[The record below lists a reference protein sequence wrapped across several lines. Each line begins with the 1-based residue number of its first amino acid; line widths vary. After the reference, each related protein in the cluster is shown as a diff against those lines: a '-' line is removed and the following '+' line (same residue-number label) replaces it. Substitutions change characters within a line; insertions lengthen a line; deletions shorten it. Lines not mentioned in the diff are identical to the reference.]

1 MKTLSPLAQ
10 KYIDRFDSALE
21 TLPGAGDRNISTLRK
36 SGLEKFSKL
45 DFPNKRIEEWRFTN
59 LASLTKGAANEDQP
73 TSPALTHDAFK
84 ADYEVV
90 FENGVFSKE
99 KSHLDNLPEGVRIT
113 SLAEE
118 LGGGAVFSLDEDD
131 NRALIALN
139 TAYMQDGLCLH
150 VGDGVEV
157 PGVLAVRFLTKT
169 DEPQNIH
176 IRNRITLGDG
186 AKLTLLEEHEG
197 NGHYFVNP
205 VTMIHLSDGATLNH
219 YKHQNESLAAY
230 HIALTDCELASNATY
245 RNFALTHGARLSR
258 NEMKTSI
265 LGANA
270 LSKLDGAYLLD
281 GNQHC
286 DTTSL
291 TEHKVSQNVS
301 EQVYKGVLTGKSH
314 GVFQGKIHIFPDAQQ
329 VSGDQ
334 LSKALLLSD
343 NAQVDCKP
351 ELEIYADD
359 VKCSHGAT
367 TGELDEDALFYLQ
380 ARGIPTDQ
388 AKKMLVEAFLGDVL
402 LEIENDAIRQYFEA
416 LSASWLERV

>member
-59 LASLTKGAANEDQP
+59 LASLTKGPANEDQP
-73 TSPALTHDAFK
+73 STPALAHDAFK

-99 KSHLDNLPEGVRIT
+99 KSRLENLPEGVRLT

-150 VGDGVEV
+150 VSENVEV
-157 PGVLAVRFLTKT
+157 PGVLAVRFVTNSS
-169 DEPQNIH
+169 EPQNIH

-186 AKLTLLEEHEG
+186 AKLTLLEEHKG

-205 VTMIHLSDGATLNH
+205 VTMIHLSDGAELKH

-230 HIALTDCELASNATY
+230 HIALTDCEVAANASY
-245 RNFALTHGARLSR
+245 KNFTLTHGARLSR

-265 LGANA
+265 LGADA

-301 EQVYKGVLTGKSH
+301 EQVYKGVLAGKSH

-343 NAQVDCKP
+343 DAQVDCKP

-367 TGELDEDALFYLQ
+367 SGELDEDALFYLQ

-388 AKKMLVEAFLGDVL
+388 AKKMLVAAFLGDVL
-402 LEIENDAIRQYFEA
+402 EEIENDSVRQYFEV